1 MMTGMGMPTSQ
12 SRMPRIGAFLRSVL
26 ARTERS
32 GRMVALRQGRSTPR
46 REQPGRCRGRAASLL
61 PALLSALI
69 LVGCS
74 AAPGTPWLGGFGDP
88 VRGAALRAP
97 VTLGDTSRWSGRP
110 VEAAEA
116 AAELEFLAS
125 EFATNPRY
133 APAANPA
140 ESQQLEAAR
149 REMREYLG
157 VAPTAAPDLVRAGLR
172 RAAGALRAGSRAG
185 AEAALSGP
193 DFVYGPA
200 ATLGRLASMPRLPR
214 VAEAAG
220 GVAAE
225 IDRLERRR

>member
-1 MMTGMGMPTSQ
+1 MAPW
-12 SRMPRIGAFLRSVL
+12 
-26 ARTERS
+26 
-32 GRMVALRQGRSTPR
+32 
-46 REQPGRCRGRAASLL
+46 L
-61 PALLSALI
+61 PALVSAL
-69 LVGCS
+69 LLLGCS
-74 AAPGTPWLGGFGDP
+74 ATPGAPHLFGFGDP

-97 VTLGDTSRWSGRP
+97 STLGDTSRWAGRP

-116 AAELEFLAS
+116 AAELEFLAN

-133 APAANPA
+133 APEANPA
-140 ESQQLEAAR
+140 VPQQLEAAR
-149 REMREYLG
+149 REMREFLG
-157 VAPTAAPDLVRAGLR
+157 VAPAAAPDLVMAALR
-172 RAAGALRAGSRAG
+172 RAAAALRGGSMAG

-193 DFVYGPA
+193 AFAYGPA